1 MKYFFSILVLFF
13 LVTSVN
19 AIEISDD
26 KKIKHTLLEYNYGI
40 IKMTKSGNTKL
51 LKDML
56 PKEVYFKLMI
66 WADSWKFSN
75 LAMVAQINDF
85 RFSPIAY
92 NEDNATIRTLE
103 NWTFGYVNL
112 VKRDYAL
119 EPMNMFYKMHYTLK
133 KKGDQWMIVD
143 IKILEEELFTNPN
156 THEPKVEE
164 KNSKPLEG
172 TSAQNLKGKIETH

>member
-1 MKYFFSILVLFF
+1 MKFF
-13 LVTSVN
+13 LLILLFLVPFCTANSNVN
-19 AIEISDD
+19 DD
-26 KKIKHTLLEYNYGI
+26 KRIKHALLQYNYGI

-56 PKEVYFKLMI
+56 PEKLYFKVMV

-103 NWTFGYVNL
+103 NWTFAYADL

-143 IKILEEELFTNPN
+143 IKILEEELFERPN
-156 THEPKVEE
+156 THKPSVEE
-164 KNSKPLEG
+164 KKEKPLDD
-172 TSAQNLKGKIETH
+172 TSSQNSQGKIATH

>member
-1 MKYFFSILVLFF
+1 MMRVLVLFF
-13 LVTSVN
+13 LLAPLYFAVSNVD
-19 AIEISDD
+19 DD
-26 KKIKHTLLEYNYGI
+26 KRIKDALLKYNYGI
-40 IKMTKSGNTKL
+40 IKMTRSGNTTL

-56 PKEVYFKLMI
+56 PEKLYLKLMV

-75 LAMVAQINDF
+75 LAMVAEINDF

-92 NEDNATIRTLE
+92 NENNATIRTLE
-103 NWTFGYVNL
+103 NWTFGYADL

-143 IKILEEELFTNPN
+143 IKILEEELFEKPKA
-156 THEPKVEE
+156 HEPKVEE
-164 KNSKPLEG
+164 KKSKPLDD
-172 TSAQNLKGKIETH
+172 TSGQNIKGKIETH